1 MKLDAL
7 HGVFYVT
14 DAAFKEGDVRFQ
26 HLRGS
31 KAMRSYGILAILLF
45 ISLDALVADGLRTV
59 APLED
64 C

>member
-1 MKLDAL
+1 MKLDAF

-31 KAMRSYGILAILLF
+31 KAMRPYGIFAILLL
-45 ISLDALVADGLRTV
+45 ISFDALVADWLRTI
-59 APLED
+59 APLEI